1 MEVMGEV
8 GEWEMV
14 EIHLGIPWSRGE
26 IQQQSPTE
34 KEKRRAVV
42 QYCVQCVP
50 YASWEGHATELFR
63 RGEERA
69 AVMAKQ
75 YLPKGMCMS
84 SPPQRVLAF

>member
-1 MEVMGEV
+1 
-8 GEWEMV
+8 MV

-26 IQQQSPTE
+26 IQQQSSTE
-34 KEKRRAVV
+34 KEDRRAVV
-42 QYCVQCVP
+42 QYWVQCVP
-50 YASWEGHATELFR
+50 HASWEGRATELFR

-84 SPPQRVLAF
+84 SPQRVLAF